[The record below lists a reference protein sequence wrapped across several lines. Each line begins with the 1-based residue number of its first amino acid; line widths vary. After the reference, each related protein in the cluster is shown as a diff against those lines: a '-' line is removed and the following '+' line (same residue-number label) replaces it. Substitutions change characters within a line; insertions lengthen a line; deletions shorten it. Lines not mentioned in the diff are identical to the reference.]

1 MGLDSSIPHLFEDLG
16 STSARGIW
24 FVHHRHD

>member
-1 MGLDSSIPHLFEDLG
+1 MGLDSSIPLFENLG